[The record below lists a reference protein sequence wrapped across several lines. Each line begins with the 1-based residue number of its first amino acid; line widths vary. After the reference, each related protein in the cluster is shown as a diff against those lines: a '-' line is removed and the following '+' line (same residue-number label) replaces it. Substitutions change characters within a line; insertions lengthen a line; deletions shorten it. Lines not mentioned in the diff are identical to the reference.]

1 MLSGIKYYARVV
13 ISFFQTWT
21 EKSGIQIPTQRAV
34 CPRHEITS
42 QIKTIWPHRLK
53 YKALNNEAEAQ
64 TDG

>member
-1 MLSGIKYYARVV
+1 MLSGIKYYARV

-34 CPRHEITS
+34 CLRHEITS
-42 QIKTIWPHRLK
+42 QIKTIWPLNLK